1 MTTTTTVQSYVIV
14 LCRHKYSRKT
24 RWILII
30 LLLITNTKKT
40 TYGGIPHFNLLCIK
54 LLYRAIT

>member
-1 MTTTTTVQSYVIV
+1 MQCYVIV

-40 TYGGIPHFNLLCIK
+40 TYGGIPHFNLLYIK